1 MRNKGLDSHLLA
13 TVEPATKI
21 AELGLRDLGSVKD
34 SPRGGAELSLSVGV
48 KGLHLEVKQEEETRN

>member
-13 TVEPATKI
+13 TAGPAAKM

-34 SPRGGAELSLSVGV
+34 SPRGGAELSLKCGV
-48 KGLHLEVKQEEETRN
+48 RDSIWK